1 MFSLLEKYEALP
13 CCFYDNGRVLRKIC
27 KQASVCSIF
36 SYVQTSQF
44 LVIFIIVLLERLHDL
59 KKRKKIFRHAR
70 ISAYCNDKIV
80 NLMVYGTV
88 LAISRAYL

>member
-1 MFSLLEKYEALP
+1 M
-13 CCFYDNGRVLRKIC
+13 
-27 KQASVCSIF
+27 CSIF

-59 KKRKKIFRHAR
+59 KKKKQRHAR
-70 ISAYCNDKIV
+70 ISAYFNDKIV
-80 NLMVYGTV
+80 NFMVYGTV

>member
-59 KKRKKIFRHAR
+59 KKTKKFTSRT
-70 ISAYCNDKIV
+70 YQFFFNDKIV